1 MMIATLPLKKMSVQ
15 DKISAMESIWDDLCR
30 NAGDVTSPEWHKD
43 VLNKRE
49 ENLKSGADSF
59 IDWEDA
65 KKKIRKKI
73 Q

>member
-1 MMIATLPLKKMSVQ
+1 MSVQ
-15 DKISAMESIWDDLCR
+15 DKISAMESMWDDLCR

-43 VLNKRE
+43 VLNERE

-65 KKKIRKKI
+65 KEKIRKKI